1 MSAINDGGAA
11 FPIPSYL
18 DKPTENGERLI
29 IMESNGIS
37 LRDYF
42 ASKAMQSLISSLEH
56 IDLRKGADNLHVQL
70 ALTSYQ
76 LADSMLAERKK
87 GQSE

>member
-42 ASKAMQSLISSLEH
+42 AAKAMQGLLASQIHGFSNTLSE
-56 IDLRKGADNLHVQL
+56 GPWATMAYNMAD
-70 ALTSYQ
+70 A
-76 LADSMLAERKK
+76 MLAERKK